1 MNLDFNKEIERIIRE
16 KKEISPK
23 ALNEIHRIRKKE
35 DEFVTIELR
44 KIGYK
49 ISSLYDLVNHKQT
62 NFEYI
67 PTLLKILKSD
77 KVSDDIIKDG
87 IVRALTVKQA
97 KGKVEEFLLN
107 EYQNLNDKQKASL
120 GWTIG
125 NLIEFLYSDK
135 YFDQIMGIVKNKKF
149 GMSRQMFVLALG
161 KTKVNKSES
170 ENTLIELTSDNEV
183 VLHAISALGKLK
195 SAKSKIRLTELS
207 NDKNNVIKKEAIK
220 ALKKITA
227 E

>member
-35 DEFVTIELR
+35 DELITLELR
-44 KIGYK
+44 QNGFK
-49 ISSLYDLVNHKQT
+49 ISSLFDLVNSKQT
-62 NFEYI
+62 NFDYI
-67 PTLLKILKSD
+67 PVLLDILKSD

-97 KGKVEEFLLN
+97 KGKVENYLLN
-107 EYQNLNDKQKASL
+107 EYLNLTDKQMVSF

-125 NLIEFLYSDK
+125 NLFEFLYSDQ
-135 YFDQIMGIVKNKKF
+135 YFDQITEIVKNKKY
-149 GMSRQMFVLALG
+149 GMSRQMFVLSLG
-161 KTKVNKSES
+161 KTKANKSES
-170 ENTLIELTSDNEV
+170 ENLLIKLTSDKEV
-183 VLHAISALGKLK
+183 VLQAINALGKLK
-195 SAKSKIRLTELS
+195 SVNAKKRLTELS
-207 NDKNNVIKKEAIK
+207 NEKNKTIKKEAIK
-220 ALKKITA
+220 ALSKITN